1 MAIFAWF
8 ATLVSSAL
16 SGLATFFVSKF
27 AYERAQALL
36 IAGLFSGITFGAY
49 LATAL
54 AIKNLI
60 LYAREAMPGIIATSS
75 YFLPSNTNQIIG
87 IIVAARTLRFT
98 YRYAIKMA
106 ALYMPTDP
114 KHGLLL

>member
-1 MAIFAWF
+1 MIIFAWL
-8 ATLVSSAL
+8 ATAISSAL
-16 SGLATFFVSKF
+16 SAVATFLVSKF

-54 AIKNLI
+54 GIKNLI
-60 LYAREAMPGIIATSS
+60 IYAREAMPPILAGST
-75 YFLPSNTNQIIG
+75 YFLPHNINQIIG
-87 IIVAARTLRFT
+87 IIVAAKVARFT
-98 YRYAIKMA
+98 YRYAIKIA

-114 KHGLLL
+114 KHGLML